1 MKNVLLPSLLLLLIV
16 SVVNGSRKPL
26 LLISMDGMRSSAFED
41 FLKENPDSTFHK
53 RLINTGLKADY
64 VTPIFPSLTFPNHW
78 SIVTG
83 GSKFSNFLNI
93 SFMKLT
99 IFNIKEFMLNNM
111 VNWEWVFK
119 RMI

>member
-1 MKNVLLPSLLLLLIV
+1 MKNVLLLSLLLLLIV

-41 FLKENPDSTFHK
+41 YLKENPDSTFHK
-53 RLINTGLKADY
+53 RLINIGLKADY

-83 GSKFSNFLNI
+83 GSKFSSNFLKT

-99 IFNIKEFMLNNM
+99 IFYIKEFMLNNM
-111 VNWEWVFK
+111 VNWK
-119 RMI
+119 